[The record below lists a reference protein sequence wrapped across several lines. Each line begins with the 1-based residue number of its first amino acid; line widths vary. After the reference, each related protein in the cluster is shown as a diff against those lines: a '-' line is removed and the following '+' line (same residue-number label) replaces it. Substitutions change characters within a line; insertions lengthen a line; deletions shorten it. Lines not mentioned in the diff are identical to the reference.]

1 MVGARLLRGLVEYLR
16 LQHLAAVAVLERR
29 LHNLF
34 NLCLPQ
40 LKPNGPERGRVVQ
53 CVQIRIVVLR
63 ITL

>member
-1 MVGARLLRGLVEYLR
+1 
-16 LQHLAAVAVLERR
+16 

-40 LKPNGPERGRVVQ
+40 LKPNGPECGRVVQ